1 MPEEYDNTNSG
12 ALFKNNQ
19 KEKDTQPD
27 MSGVLNVEG
36 TEYRVAAWSN
46 ESKKGAK
53 YLSLK
58 IPEQGEWRKQ
68 EEEEEVRDVP
78 F

>member
-1 MPEEYDNTNSG
+1 MPTEYDNSNSG
-12 ALFKNNQ
+12 ALFKNNL

-27 MSGVLNVEG
+27 MSGVINVEG
-36 TEYRVAAWSN
+36 KEFRVAAWQN
-46 ESKKGAK
+46 KSKKGAK

-58 IPEQGEWRKQ
+58 VSEKQ
-68 EEEEEVRDVP
+68 ESAP